1 MPAKVNTAPVH
12 RSEVRC
18 GTVVV
23 DTAAVAADLAAVA
36 VEIAAMAVDIA
47 AMAVDIAAVAVDLA
61 AVALD
66 ASAAV
71 DLAAV
76 DASAAVDVAAA
87 VEHYNQQSMAS
98 PLHRMLCRNSSCNS
112 HCPWPTLCV

>member
-12 RSEVRC
+12 RAE
-18 GTVVV
+18 
-23 DTAAVAADLAAVA
+23 AVAADLDAV
-36 VEIAAMAVDIA
+36 
-47 AMAVDIAAVAVDLA
+47 AVDIAAVAVDIA

-66 ASAAV
+66 TSAAV

-76 DASAAVDVAAA
+76 ARDTAAPVGTSAAVDVVAAA
-87 VEHYNQQSMAS
+87 VAAVGAPADDEKYNQQSMAS
-98 PLHRMLCRNSSCNS
+98 PLHRMMCRNSSCNS